1 MSSDAFPTFV
11 DFVQHF
17 INSIQKLHWST
28 TSRTTHEL
36 LGQLYAELPPLLDN
50 FVEVY
55 LATVENSRVSQ
66 SLFFTKPLLL
76 TDLNL
81 VQQLKG
87 FDLQLANLNNTLSLL
102 DPSLSHIANIRDE
115 MRALIR
121 KFIGL
126 LSRV

>member
-11 DFVQHF
+11 EFVQHF

-28 TSRTTHEL
+28 NSRTTHEL
-36 LGQLYAELPPLLDN
+36 LGQLYADLPPLLDN

-55 LATVENSRVSQ
+55 LATVENSSVSQ
-66 SLFFTKPLLL
+66 NIIFTKPLLL
-76 TDLNL
+76 TDSNI

-87 FDLQLANLNNTLSLL
+87 FDLQLANLNTSLSLL

-121 KFIGL
+121 KYVGL
-126 LSRV
+126 LSRI